1 MNLNSQQGFA
11 GGPGAPGVSQSPQ
24 LTINPF
30 EYETET
36 CPECGNITFVP
47 GVIFKKVPGVLVG
60 SPNPTEAIP
69 IKVAVC
75 AKCGTMSQ
83 SDAEMLKKNEESA
96 RKTSE
101 AKKSSNLIV

>member
-1 MNLNSQQGFA
+1 MNINSQQGFA
-11 GGPGAPGVSQSPQ
+11 GGPGAPGASQTPS
-24 LTINPF
+24 LNINPF

-47 GVIFKKVPGVLVG
+47 GVIFKKVPGMLIG

-96 RKTSE
+96 RKASDV
-101 AKKSSNLIV
+101 KKNSNLIV